1 MTDAGTPK
9 AGRRGQVLIV
19 DDSATNRLK
28 LQTAVGNLGHDTEL
42 AEDGASALA
51 RLARGGI
58 DLVLLDIVMP
68 GLDGFDVLRAMAES
82 PEMRDVPVLVISSLD
97 YSEDVARAI
106 GLGATDFLTK
116 RFDPVLLKARVTTCL
131 DRKWSRDRE
140 LQYLQEVYRLT
151 ESARIIEQT
160 QFDPTLL
167 GLGDIAARH
176 DSLGDLARVFLGMAT
191 QVHRREM
198 AYRRQISLLKGAFLL
213 LLIGLL
219 WGLSPALSR
228 LVMFE
233 DTNPVGNTAWLLTVS
248 AVAMGVLALCRG
260 KMPVLNLARLRFG
273 LILGTLAFVLPDIAI
288 FAAAEHVPAMIIAI
302 ALALESMIVFVIA
315 ALVGLE
321 APSFKRF
328 VGLILGLICV
338 GVIVGP
344 GIESFE
350 GLAVHP
356 VWVLAALLV
365 PLFYAL
371 EGVLVSVWPVEN
383 DDPFEMVLIMVACG
397 APIAWLLAFLSG
409 QAIPLADITT
419 GAGVIVPVLGLLS
432 CAVSVLF
439 VIAIQKTGSVFASQT
454 AYATTLA
461 GVVWSIILLGE
472 APSVWIWAA
481 LALMMVGLVLVRPK
495 DDLIE
500 DPATI
505 PAIGDGGQRR
515 AP

>member
-1 MTDAGTPK
+1 MTKTDTNSAH
-9 AGRRGQVLIV
+9 RRGQVLIV
-19 DDSATNRLK
+19 DDSATNRMK
-28 LQTAVGNLGHDTEL
+28 LQTAISNLGHDTEL
-42 AEDGASALA
+42 AEDGAQALD

-68 GLDGFDVLRAMAES
+68 GVDGFDVLRAMAES
-82 PEMRDVPVLVISSLD
+82 PDMRNVPVLVISSLE

-106 GLGATDFLTK
+106 ELGAADFLTK
-116 RFDPVLLKARVTTCL
+116 QFDPVLLKARVTTCL

-140 LQYLQEVYRLT
+140 LQYLHEVHRLT
-151 ESARIIEQT
+151 ESAKIIEQT

-167 GLGDIAARH
+167 GLGDIAARR
-176 DSLGDLARVFLGMAT
+176 DSLGDLARVFLEMAS

-233 DTNPVGNTAWLLTVS
+233 DTNPVGNTAWLLTIS
-248 AVAMGVLALCRG
+248 AIAMGLIALCRG
-260 KMPVLNLARLRFG
+260 KMPVLTSERLRFG
-273 LILGTLAFVLPDIAI
+273 LILGIFAFVLPDIAI

-302 ALALESMIVFVIA
+302 ALALESMVVFMIA

-328 VGLILGLICV
+328 VGLCLGLICV
-338 GVIVGP
+338 GVIIGP
-344 GIESFE
+344 GLGSIE
-350 GLAVHP
+350 GLAIHP
-356 VWVLAALLV
+356 IWVLVALSV
-365 PLFYAL
+365 PVLYGL
-371 EGVLVSVWPVEN
+371 ESILVSVWPVED
-383 DDPFEMVLIMVACG
+383 DDPYEMVLIMTVCGSLVAWSV
-397 APIAWLLAFLSG
+397 AILFERT
-409 QAIPLADITT
+409 IPLSEITSGT
-419 GAGVIVPVLGLLS
+419 GVIVPVLAVLS
-432 CAVSVLF
+432 CAVSILF

-472 APSVWIWAA
+472 APTIWIWAA

-495 DDLIE
+495 EDMMQ

-505 PAIGDGGQRR
+505 VVAKRG
-515 AP
+515 AE